1 MEENEDI
8 ASVYLVSRRQIIL
21 GEQGR
26 VMDIDLRA
34 VKVAMDLYEVKDQ
47 RECLDRVRR
56 TFYHFMGGGETYAG
70 E

>member
-26 VMDIDLRA
+26 VMDIDVRA

-47 RECLDRVRR
+47 KECLDRVRC
-56 TFYHFMGGGETYAG
+56 TFYHFMSGGGTYAG